1 LEPFSIDVFTRE
13 AEGILRSYPSETD
26 ALRRLKPLMERLITT
41 PGSVPKEA
49 FAPRKDRF
57 ANNLVYRPAD
67 RIFSVMAGN
76 WSPGQ
81 TTPIHDHLTWAVVG
95 VCEGEERESIYRRRD
110 DGSNPRRAR
119 LELVGERI
127 NKKGHVTVLGRAG
140 IHRIDNVSIAPSL
153 SIHMYGLDI
162 GTAERHS
169 YDPVTGEVSKFVSG
183 YCNVLRDEESD

>member
-1 LEPFSIDVFTRE
+1 
-13 AEGILRSYPSETD
+13 
-26 ALRRLKPLMERLITT
+26 MERLVTS
-41 PGSVPKEA
+41 PDQVPREA
-49 FAPRKDRF
+49 FASRRDRF
-57 ANNLVYRPAD
+57 ANNLLYRPAD

-95 VCEGEERESIYRRRD
+95 VCEGEERESIYRRTD
-110 DGSNPRRAR
+110 DGSNPTKAR
-119 LELVGERI
+119 LQLVGERI
-127 NKKGHVTVLGRAG
+127 NKKGHVTLLGRAG

-169 YDPVTGEVSKFVSG
+169 YDPVTGEISKFVSG
-183 YCNVLRDEESD
+183 YCNVLPDEESD

>member
-1 LEPFSIDVFTRE
+1 MESFSIDVFAKE
-13 AEGILRSYPSETD
+13 AEAIVRSYQSETD
-26 ALRRLKPLMERLITT
+26 TLRRLKPLMEKLVTT
-41 PGSVPKEA
+41 PGRVPREA
-49 FAPRKDRF
+49 FASRKDRF
-57 ANNLVYRPAD
+57 ANNLLYRPAD
-67 RIFSVMAGN
+67 RLFSVMAGN

-81 TTPIHDHLTWAVVG
+81 TTSIHDHLTWAVVG
-95 VCEGEERESIYRRRD
+95 VCEGEERESIYRRTD
-110 DGSNPRRAR
+110 DGSNPKRAR
-119 LELVGERI
+119 LEVVGERI
-127 NKKGHVTVLGRAG
+127 NKKGHVTLLGRAG